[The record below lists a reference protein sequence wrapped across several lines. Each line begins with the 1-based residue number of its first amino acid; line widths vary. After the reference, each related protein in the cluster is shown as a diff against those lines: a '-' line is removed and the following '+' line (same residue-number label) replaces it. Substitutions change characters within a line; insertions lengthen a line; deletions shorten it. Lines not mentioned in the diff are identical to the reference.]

1 VVPRKYLSR
10 VHVNQEGLKTNK
22 PNFGVKKKNRLIFNC
37 TIKFNIFFNNILNPD
52 IQ

>member
-22 PNFGVKKKNRLIFNC
+22 PNFGVKKKS
-37 TIKFNIFFNNILNPD
+37 TD
-52 IQ
+52 IQLYNKIQYIF